1 MDSFKAVAAVASLT
15 CVLLTCRQAGF
26 NPPTPFQLSLGAWI
40 IMSASLQNIIWIWI
54 ISCVRYCK
62 LLFPKYESVRS
73 TGCPLRPLANC
84 FALSECWKDNGHQKP
99 IKFTLKKLSQS
110 FDKEHAVQLS
120 KKVHRFV
127 AQKFWWPSGSRHRS
141 HRWLAGQ
148 PQTQQMQTAR
158 GISEKRLQEHGIFE
172 MIQVCR
178 VEFHGISKKK
188 HKLQKFL
195 VLKPSH
201 FETKKLHLQGQG
213 NSRAA
218 SLGEDPGHG
227 HDASPPELMTGN
239 VAVLEYKN
247 H

>member
-1 MDSFKAVAAVASLT
+1 MDSSKAVAAVASLT

-40 IMSASLQNIIWIWI
+40 LMSASLQNIIWI

-99 IKFTLKKLSQS
+99 IKFTLKKS
-110 FDKEHAVQLS
+110 FLNHLIKNMQCS
-120 KKVHRFV
+120 FQKKCIVLWHRNSL
-127 AQKFWWPSGSRHRS
+127 KDWWPSGSRHCS

-158 GISEKRLQEHGIFE
+158 GISEKRL
-172 MIQVCR
+172 
-178 VEFHGISKKK
+178 
-188 HKLQKFL
+188 
-195 VLKPSH
+195 
-201 FETKKLHLQGQG
+201 
-213 NSRAA
+213 
-218 SLGEDPGHG
+218 
-227 HDASPPELMTGN
+227 
-239 VAVLEYKN
+239 
-247 H
+247 